1 MLSVLQRLLALVVVL
16 VSTGTALATPVVEVS
31 QGGQGVARGSTFNF
45 GPSPLGAPVSRT
57 FVITNTGTTSLTI
70 GAVAITA
77 GNYTVTQQP
86 TSVIAPSG
94 TTSFT
99 VRMNASTQGVQS
111 GQFAFANTD
120 PARNPF
126 FVSLTGSVTAPAPEI
141 EVRQGGLEIVDGG
154 SFPFGSTSE
163 GAPLER
169 IFTVNNIGSL
179 TLSLGAVATTT
190 GYTVTQQPNFTIGPG
205 GSTTFRV
212 RLNAQSI
219 GVFNGQ
225 IAFANNDSNEN
236 PFNFLISGTVT
247 APAPEIEVTQSG
259 NDVPRDSTFAFGSIG
274 QGFPISRQFLITN
287 AGTQA
292 LTVGT
297 VSVPNGFTVTTQ
309 PMSPVA
315 PGGST
320 GFTVEFTGANLGNF
334 SGNLSFNNN
343 DSNESP
349 YRFLL
354 TGQVTPPAPRI
365 LVVVDGQEIPD
376 GGAFGF
382 GTTPEGAPLTK
393 EFTILNTG
401 SAELV
406 LGAISLPSSF
416 ILDTAPATPVP
427 IGGQTTFRVTFPA
440 DTRGGFSG
448 PLSFSTNDT
457 PRNPF
462 NFSIGASAT
471 QPAPSITVLQGA
483 TEIIQGGSFNM
494 GATVRGVPV
503 VRTFTIENR
512 GSRDLIVDRFKVPSR
527 FTISGPATTTISPGG
542 STTFDITFPADRVGV
557 SNGNLQFRTNVSGL
571 NPFRFVLLASATA
584 PAPEVDL
591 LQGGGPIPSG
601 GGFNFGTTAT
611 GVPLT
616 ATFEIQNNGSADLT
630 IKKVKAPKGY
640 ALLTQPALTLPPGG
654 STTFDVQLTA
664 VKRGTIRGTLQFG
677 TNDSDEKK
685 YIVQLQGVVND
696 PATFDGPPADEPA
709 VFVAEAPG
717 TSPNLAPLEIFEE
730 GFDAPLESSVWTM
743 IPDEDKAVALSL
755 AAGEFGLAPGERA
768 AEPRTGDV
776 SLGLASR
783 SLTFGLSHDLAAS
796 IDYRAFSDGGAS
808 SLDLGVILRWDREL
822 GTALDAVDA
831 SIVFNEE
838 GADLR
843 VNAGFKGT
851 DAGEAS
857 VPAPDEGRIYL
868 WYLADEDRLYIST
881 NGYEDPNPIVVP
893 SLRVRAGS
901 SARAT
906 IRLGAGTT
914 PEAGELDGVVA
925 GFDNLVVY
933 GSRREP
939 MVGDVNADGM
949 LTQADLQ
956 VVIEQIGRTGDR
968 LLGDVDGD
976 GVVTIDD
983 LAIVTQA
990 VDGR

>member
-16 VSTGTALATPVVEVS
+16 VSTGTAMATPVVEVS
-31 QGGQGVARGSTFNF
+31 QGAQNVVRGSSFSF

-57 FVITNTGTTSLTI
+57 FVIKNAGTTSLTI
-70 GAVAITA
+70 GAVSITS

-86 TSVIAPSG
+86 TSVLAPSG

-99 VRMNASTQGVQS
+99 VRMNASTQGTQP

-126 FVSLTGSVTAPAPEI
+126 FVTLTGSVTAPAPEI
-141 EVRQGGLEIVDGG
+141 EVRQGMLEIVDGG
-154 SFPFGSTSE
+154 SFPFGSTSQ
-163 GAPLER
+163 GAPLEK

-179 TLSLGAVATTT
+179 TLALGAVATTN
-190 GYTVTQQPNFTIGPG
+190 GYTVTQQPSFSIAPG

-225 IAFANNDSNEN
+225 IAFANNDANEN
-236 PFNFLISGTVT
+236 PFNFVISGTVT

-259 NDVPRDSTFAFGSIG
+259 NDVPRQSTFAFGSIG

-287 AGTQA
+287 AGTLA
-292 LTVGT
+292 LTVGN

-309 PMSPVA
+309 PTSPVA
-315 PGGST
+315 PGGTTS
-320 GFTVEFTGANLGNF
+320 FTVEFTGANLGNF

-343 DSNESP
+343 DSDESP
-349 YRFLL
+349 YTFLI

-365 LVVVDGQEIPD
+365 QVVVDGLEIPD

-393 EFTILNTG
+393 EFTVLNTG

-416 ILDTAPATPVP
+416 ILDTAPASPVP
-427 IGGQTTFRVTFPA
+427 INGQTTFRVTFPA
-440 DTRGGFSG
+440 GSRGGFSG

-462 NFSIGASAT
+462 NFSIGATAT
-471 QPAPSITVLQGA
+471 QPAPSINVLQGA

-512 GSRDLIVDRFKVPSR
+512 GSRDLTVDRFKVPSR
-527 FTISGPATTTISPGG
+527 FTISGPATTTIPPGG
-542 STTFDITFPADRVGV
+542 TTTFDITFPADRVGV

-584 PAPEVDL
+584 PAPEADL

-601 GGFNFGTTAT
+601 GGFDFGSTTT
-611 GVPLT
+611 GVPLN

-630 IKKVKAPKGY
+630 ISKTKAPKGY
-640 ALLTQPALTLPPGG
+640 TLLTQPAAVVPPGG
-654 STTFDVQLTA
+654 STSFDVQLTA
-664 VKRGTIRGTLQFG
+664 AKRGVIRGTLQFS

-685 YIVQLQGVVND
+685 YVVQLQGTVND
-696 PATFDGPPADEPA
+696 PSTFDGPPADEQA
-709 VFVAEAPG
+709 VFVADRAGPAPQ
-717 TSPNLAPLEIFEE
+717 LAGLDVFEE
-730 GFDAPLESSVWTM
+730 AFDAPLASSLWTM
-743 IPDEDKAVALSL
+743 IPDSEKAVALSL
-755 AAGEFGLAPGERA
+755 DSGEFGLSPDERA
-768 AEPRTGDV
+768 GEARTKDV
-776 SLGLASR
+776 SFGVASR
-783 SLTFGLSHDLAAS
+783 SLTFGLSHDMAVS
-796 IDYRAFSDGGAS
+796 VDYRAFSDSGAS
-808 SLDLGVILRWDREL
+808 SLDLGVVLRWDHEL
-822 GTALDAVDA
+822 GSVLDGVTASV
-831 SIVFNEE
+831 VFDQS

-843 VNAGFKGT
+843 VDAGFKAT
-851 DAGEAS
+851 PAGQAA
-857 VPAPDEGRIYL
+857 VPAPDEGRLYV
-868 WYLADEDRLYIST
+868 WYVADEDRLYIST
-881 NGYEDPNPIVVP
+881 NGYGDPSPIVVQ
-893 SLRVRAGS
+893 SLRVRAGA

-906 IRLGAGTT
+906 IRLGAGAT
-914 PEAGELDGVVA
+914 PAAGDLRDVTA
-925 GFDNLVVY
+925 GFDNLVAY

-939 MVGDVNADGM
+939 IVGDVNSDGM
-949 LTQADLQ
+949 LSQADLQ
-956 VVIEQIGRTGDR
+956 IVVAQMGRQGDL

-976 GVVTIDD
+976 GVVTVED
-983 LAIVTQA
+983 LAIVTEA
-990 VDGR
+990 LNGR